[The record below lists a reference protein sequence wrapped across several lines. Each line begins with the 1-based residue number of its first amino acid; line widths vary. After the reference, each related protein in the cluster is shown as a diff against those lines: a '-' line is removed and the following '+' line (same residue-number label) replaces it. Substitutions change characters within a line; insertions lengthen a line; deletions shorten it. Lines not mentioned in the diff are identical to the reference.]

1 MRKRQQEVEQC
12 NRSRLHHTIVN
23 DFWIAVECRDQGRR
37 CCINHSSDQLGNN
50 DGTEDAEPRTFFRT
64 VVLLCTKVLAD
75 ECRQRHRK
83 ARNRKERK
91 ALDFCIRTAACHRH
105 LSEGVDV
112 GLHKNVRNRDYGV
125 LKARRHAVPDD
136 LAEHSAVKPDFA
148 DVKLILFFR
157 PHQVDQAEN
166 RTRKL

>member
-1 MRKRQQEVEQC
+1 MLV
-12 NRSRLHHTIVN
+12 
-23 DFWIAVECRDQGRR
+23 
-37 CCINHSSDQLGNN
+37 
-50 DGTEDAEPRTFFRT
+50 
-64 VVLLCTKVLAD
+64 CTKTFAI
-75 ECRQRHRK
+75 E
-83 ARNRKERK
+83 
-91 ALDFCIRTAACHRH
+91 IR
-105 LSEGVDV
+105 S
-112 GLHKNVRNRDYGV
+112 

>member
-1 MRKRQQEVEQC
+1 MP
-12 NRSRLHHTIVN
+12 NR
-23 DFWIAVECRDQGRR
+23 A
-37 CCINHSSDQLGNN
+37 
-50 DGTEDAEPRTFFRT
+50 PFF
-64 VVLLCTKVLAD
+64 
-75 ECRQRHRK
+75 HRK